1 MLGRAWLVSHLR
13 REGGA
18 LLGGS
23 VVMIS
28 RAVVLLLS
36 PWPLKYILDNVIF
49 TRPLPH
55 WLKDVIPQANDHR
68 ILLLNLFASALLL
81 LGAADALLVYLGNRL
96 FLNAG
101 QRIVMQVRRELF
113 GKLQRLPMEFH
124 RSHQSGEL
132 MSRLSGDVKQLQDL
146 VASIG
151 IDILPHVLT
160 IAGMIGVMLVI
171 DWRYALLTLAVTPVL
186 FFITRYFSSRLQEAV
201 RMTRRC
207 DGSLWAFA
215 QEILG
220 TVQLVQSFHRE
231 SYEDARFASK
241 TQESLK
247 AGLRATRL
255 QSLYVP
261 TMNAAIATATG
272 LIVWYGALSVIHGRI
287 TPGELLVFLAYLR
300 GIATPARQLA
310 KTGRVLSRSTVAVER
325 ITEYVSEKPSIT
337 DRVDAVTPAV
347 RASTLCFKKVS
358 FAYRPG
364 KALLRDIDFTL
375 QRGSKMAIVGPTGS
389 GKSTIASLASRFY
402 DPINGSVCID
412 GRDLR
417 DLSLDY
423 VRNEVA
429 VLLQEPVLFHATIWE
444 NIAYG
449 KAGATRFDAIRAAKA
464 TGVDRL
470 IERFPEGYDTVVS
483 ERGTSLSGGQ
493 RQCVAIAR
501 TMLSDASIVILDEP
515 SSSLDAMTEQ
525 TLMRAL
531 ATLTATRATIII
543 AHRLSTIL
551 SVDQILVLKHGRIVQ
566 RGSHCE
572 LMASDGAYSSLW
584 QAFHADQPFV
594 PLRMAHSQ

>member
-1 MLGRAWLVSHLR
+1 
-13 REGGA
+13 
-18 LLGGS
+18 
-23 VVMIS
+23 MIA
-28 RAVVLLLS
+28 RAVVLLLL
-36 PWPLKYILDNVIF
+36 PWPLKYILDNCIF

-55 WLKDVIPQANDHR
+55 WLVAAVPQASDHR
-68 ILLLNLFASALLL
+68 VLLLNLFAMAMLL
-81 LGAADALLVYLGNRL
+81 LGAADALLVYRGSRL
-96 FLNAG
+96 FLDAG
-101 QRIVMQVRRELF
+101 QRIVMRVRCELF

-132 MSRLSGDVKQLQDL
+132 MSRLSGDVKQIQEL

-151 IDILPHVLT
+151 IDFLPHVIT
-160 IAGMIGVMLVI
+160 IAGMIVVMMMI
-171 DWRYALLTLAVTPVL
+171 DCRYALLTLAVAPVL
-186 FFITRYFSSRLQEAV
+186 FFITRHFSSRLRDAV
-201 RMTRRC
+201 RKTRRS

-215 QEILG
+215 QEIFG

-231 SYEDARFASK
+231 SYEDSRFASK
-241 TQESLK
+241 AQESLN
-247 AGLRATRL
+247 AGLSATRL

-272 LIVWYGALSVIHGRI
+272 IIVWYGAVSVIHGKI
-287 TPGELLVFLAYLR
+287 SPGELLVFLAYLR

-310 KTGRVLSRSTVAVER
+310 KAGRVLSRSAVALER
-325 ITEYVSEKPSIT
+325 VTEYIAEKPSISEKP
-337 DRVDAVTPAV
+337 DALNPTV
-347 RASTLCFKKVS
+347 RPTTLCFKGVS
-358 FAYRPG
+358 FSYKPG
-364 KALLRDIDFTL
+364 QLSLTDIDFTL
-375 QRGSKMAIVGPTGS
+375 QRGAKIAIVGPTGS

-402 DPINGSVCID
+402 DPTSGAVRID

-423 VRNEVA
+423 VRREVA

-470 IERFPEGYDTVVS
+470 IERFPDGYDTVVS
-483 ERGTSLSGGQ
+483 ERGASLSGGQ

-501 TMLSDASIVILDEP
+501 TLLSDASIVILDEP

-531 ATLTATRATIII
+531 ATLTATRAAIII

-551 SVDQILVLKHGRIVQ
+551 SADHILVLEHGRIVQ

-572 LMASDGAYSSLW
+572 LLASDGVYSSLW
-584 QAFHADQPFV
+584 NAFHADPPFV
-594 PLRMAHSQ
+594 PLRVASAQ